1 MPCHVQCL
9 IYHCSLIGHCSYLI
23 ENQYKNLKK
32 KKNNIK
38 PHFFTYIT
46 FNMVQGSLKKATKT
60 QKKGGREKK
69 GITKKGCKCKKKK
82 DTIDLLYS

>member
-1 MPCHVQCL
+1 
-9 IYHCSLIGHCSYLI
+9 
-23 ENQYKNLKK
+23 
-32 KKNNIK
+32 
-38 PHFFTYIT
+38 
-46 FNMVQGSLKKATKT
+46 MVQGSLKKATKT